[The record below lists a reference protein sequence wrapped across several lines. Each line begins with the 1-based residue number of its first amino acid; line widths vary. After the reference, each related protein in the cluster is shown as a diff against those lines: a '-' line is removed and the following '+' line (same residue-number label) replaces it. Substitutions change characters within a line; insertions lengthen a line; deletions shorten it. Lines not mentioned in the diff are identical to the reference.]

1 MRENTPL
8 LVDGVVA
15 AGDIMFWSML
25 IHARHNFISLQR
37 TFHGWLG
44 PVGRLAAHCA
54 CADQFPSRK
63 TEKLCGDD
71 CGPRKSAPA
80 PGRGVLAAGSGMH
93 GSIAT
98 AVQSTD
104 FLSPES
110 ALRSRIADY
119 QLLLILHS
127 QSTWIIVN
135 IIKNREGVLSPP
147 HQTARRPI

>member
-1 MRENTPL
+1 MELIIGLLMIMMGENAPH
-8 LVDGVVA
+8 LVDRVA

-80 PGRGVLAAGSGMH
+80 GVVAGGARRRGAAN
-93 GSIAT
+93 
-98 AVQSTD
+98 
-104 FLSPES
+104 S
-110 ALRSRIADY
+110 AQECMTSWRHVAAAAQVSRPDH
-119 QLLLILHS
+119 LLLILHS
-127 QSTWIIVN
+127 LGK
-135 IIKNREGVLSPP
+135 KNE
-147 HQTARRPI
+147 Q

>member
-8 LVDGVVA
+8 LTDRVVA

-80 PGRGVLAAGSGMH
+80 GVVAGGARRCSAANSAQECMTSWRH
-93 GSIAT
+93 VAAAT
-98 AVQSTD
+98 QV
-104 FLSPES
+104 
-110 ALRSRIADY
+110 SRPDH
-119 QLLLILHS
+119 LLLILHS
-127 QSTWIIVN
+127 LGK
-135 IIKNREGVLSPP
+135 KNE
-147 HQTARRPI
+147 Q